1 MNKNLSI
8 LSPDVC
14 SFVLNNEVSYM
25 AVSYLQAAFIHK
37 HGKVFGD
44 DEVYNSNKCKC
55 ETWEENPFNYNIKCE
70 RRGVKLW
77 IKIQQEI

>member
-25 AVSYLQAAFIHK
+25 AVSYLQVA
-37 HGKVFGD
+37 
-44 DEVYNSNKCKC
+44 YS
-55 ETWEENPFNYNIKCE
+55 
-70 RRGVKLW
+70 
-77 IKIQQEI
+77 